1 MSKRGFAFVHAS
13 PPFLLLPYWL
23 TPYSATRV
31 KSPETSAQCCA
42 KLSFAF
48 ENYPLRFGVVVKTN
62 LPIRY
67 QNLVGEMSPTLLIS
81 CSVIVNSNQIGRTPH
96 LTPRGKK
103 KEKN

>member
-62 LPIRY
+62 LPIPYRY
-67 QNLVGEMSPTLLIS
+67 ATKIS
-81 CSVIVNSNQIGRTPH
+81 SVRCLRHCLS
-96 LTPRGKK
+96 LAAS
-103 KEKN
+103 